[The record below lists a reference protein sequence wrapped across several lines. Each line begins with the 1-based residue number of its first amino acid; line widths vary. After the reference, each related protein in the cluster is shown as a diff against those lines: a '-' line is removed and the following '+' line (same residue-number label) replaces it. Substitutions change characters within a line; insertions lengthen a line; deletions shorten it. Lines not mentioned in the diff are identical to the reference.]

1 MIEVERQ
8 QPERVLLVGV
18 ATDDYDDAKFNLLMK
33 ELSDLTLAA
42 GGNPVKTVTQKLAR
56 VDSRTLVG
64 SGKLLEIEEIVNKEA
79 IELVITLNDLS
90 NNMNRNLEDQLHVRV
105 IDRVQLI
112 LDIFALRAKSKEGKL
127 QVQIAQYE
135 YFLPRLSGQ
144 GKHLSRLG
152 GGIGT
157 RGPGETKLESDRRHI
172 RSQMNHARKELA
184 NLEKHR
190 ERNRAKRQSGR
201 EYNIGLVGY
210 TNAGKSTLLRELTA
224 SETYVQDQ
232 LFATLDPLTRRFSI
246 NGHDA
251 FTLTDTVG
259 FIEDLPVQLIDA
271 FRSTLEEM
279 RYVDLLLHVV
289 DASSPD
295 YYAHERVV
303 HKLLD
308 DLEMK
313 NIPMITVYNKKDLVD
328 DQFIPHNQ
336 PHILISALDHND
348 LESLKSLIWDILME
362 ASEPFSVDVQQDE
375 ADLLAL
381 YRQKTLI
388 QEIIFDE
395 EKQTYRIKGFRRRLN
410 DI

>member
-8 QPERVLLVGV
+8 DPERVLLVGV
-18 ATDDYDDAKFNLLMK
+18 ATDEYDSSKFNLLMK
-33 ELSDLTLAA
+33 ELSDLTIAA
-42 GGNPVKTVTQKLAR
+42 GGVPVEQVVQNLAR
-56 VDSRTLVG
+56 TDNRTLVG
-64 SGKLLEIEEIVNKEA
+64 SGKLDEIESIVENEK
-79 IELVITLNDLS
+79 IDLMITLNDLTNS
-90 NNMNRNLEDQLHVRV
+90 MNRNLEERLNIRV

-172 RSQMNHARKELA
+172 RSQMFRAKKELA
-184 NLEKHR
+184 NMEEHR
-190 ERNRAKRQSGR
+190 ERNRVKRQSGR

-224 SETYVQDQ
+224 SETFVKDQ

-259 FIEDLPVQLIDA
+259 FIEDLPIQLIDA
-271 FRSTLEEM
+271 FRSTLEEL

-303 HKLLD
+303 HELLN
-308 DLEMK
+308 DLDMQM
-313 NIPMITVYNKKDLVD
+313 IPMITVYNKKDLVD
-328 DQFIPHNQ
+328 EQFIPNNQ
-336 PHILISALDHND
+336 PQILLSALNHED
-348 LESLKSLIWDILME
+348 LQSLKSLIWNVLMD
-362 ASEPFSVDVQQDE
+362 ASEPYTVEVQQDE
-375 ADLLAL
+375 ANLLAL

-388 QEIIFDE
+388 QEITFDE
-395 EKQTYRIKGFRRRLN
+395 EKQSYQIAGFRRRLN
-410 DI
+410 DN